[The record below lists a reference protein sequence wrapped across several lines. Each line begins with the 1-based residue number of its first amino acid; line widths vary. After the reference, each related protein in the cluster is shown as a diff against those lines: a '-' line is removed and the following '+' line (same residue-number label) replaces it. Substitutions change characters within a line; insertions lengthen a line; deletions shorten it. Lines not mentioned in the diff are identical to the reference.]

1 VSPNRRNL
9 AVLVVAVVVALVA
22 LIAFGTRSPSPSG
35 AGPSA
40 TCAGDLGPGT
50 PSAACATAPSAGPT
64 GSADA
69 STEPGAG
76 GSDEPSQEP
85 VALTVGLG
93 FIPSVQFAPFYLADQ
108 AGYYEEAGLQVEFQN
123 KIDPDL
129 VTLVGQ
135 GSIDVGLADG
145 TSVIP
150 AVSQG
155 IPIKYVATI
164 YGKFPSIVFAKT
176 SSGIATAADLAG
188 KKIGIPGRYGSS
200 WIMLQA
206 LLADADLTP
215 DDVQIVEYPDF
226 GQGAAVAQGAVD
238 AATGFANNEP
248 VQLQLTG
255 QATTILRVDDIVP
268 LPGNGLIVGD
278 TTLETKSDAIAAF
291 IAATLRAMEE
301 IAANPDV
308 GLDAAITAVPELG
321 SARDVQAAI
330 LAATIDVWKG
340 PAQEARGLGAIEPA
354 DWETSIAYLG
364 TLGLVPNPVTTDDV
378 LETGLLPA
386 QD

>member
-1 VSPNRRNL
+1 MSSSQRQIVIVVIGI
-9 AVLVVAVVVALVA
+9 AVLGFVLLLVT
-22 LIAFGTRSPSPSG
+22 GGPRTSNPPGSSP
-35 AGPSA
+35 
-40 TCAGDLGPGT
+40 T
-50 PSAACATAPSAGPT
+50 
-64 GSADA
+64 A
-69 STEPGAG
+69 STPPTSGEPSQDGSQEPTAGA
-76 GSDEPSQEP
+76 SDEPSQEP

-108 AGYYEEAGLQVEFQN
+108 AGYYAEAGVDVEFQN
-123 KIDPDL
+123 KIDPEL

-135 GSIDVGLADG
+135 GSIDIGLADG

-164 YGKFPSIVFAKT
+164 YGRFPSIVFAK
-176 SSGIATAADLAG
+176 SSTGIRTAADLAG
-188 KKIGIPGRYGSS
+188 KKVGIPGRFGSS

-215 DDVQIVEYPDF
+215 DDVEIVEYPDF
-226 GQGAAVAQGAVD
+226 GQGAAVTQGAVD

-248 VQLQLTG
+248 VQLELTG
-255 QATTILRVDDIVP
+255 EEVTILRVDDIVP
-268 LPGNGLIVGD
+268 LPGNGLIVG
-278 TTLETKSDAIAAF
+278 TSTLESKSDAVAGF

-301 IAANPDV
+301 IAANPEV
-308 GLDAAITAVPELG
+308 GLDAAITAVPELA

-330 LAATIDVWKG
+330 LEATIEVWKG

-354 DWETSIAYLG
+354 DWERSIAYLQ
-364 TLGLVPNPVTTDDV
+364 TLELVPNPVTVDDV
-378 LETGLLPA
+378 VDTGLLPA
-386 QD
+386 PE

>member
-1 VSPNRRNL
+1 MSSDRRNL
-9 AVLVVAVVVALVA
+9 ALVAGAVVVLLAVVL
-22 LIAFGTRSPSPSG
+22 LLPRGTTPSSPGSGCESAAGSSAASPGCVLEPSVSPTG
-35 AGPSA
+35 AG
-40 TCAGDLGPGT
+40 
-50 PSAACATAPSAGPT
+50 
-64 GSADA
+64 
-69 STEPGAG
+69 E
-76 GSDEPSQEP
+76 SDEPSQEP

-108 AGYYEEAGLQVEFQN
+108 KGYYDEAGL
-123 KIDPDL
+123 D
-129 VTLVGQ
+129 VTFRHGTDYDVVALTGQ
-135 GSIDVGLADG
+135 GELDLGLADG

-150 AVSQG
+150 AVSNK

-164 YGKFPSIVFAKT
+164 YGRFPSIVFAKS
-176 SSGIATAADLAG
+176 SSGIRTAADLAG
-188 KKIGIPGRYGSS
+188 KKVGIPGRYGSS

-226 GQGAAVAQGAVD
+226 GQGAAVTQGAVD

-255 QATTILRVDDIVP
+255 EEVTILRVDDVVP
-268 LPGNGLIVGD
+268 LPGNGLIAG
-278 TTLETKSDAIAAF
+278 TATLEAKSDAIAAF

-301 IAANPDV
+301 IAADPDV
-308 GLDAAITAVPELG
+308 GLDAAITAVPALG
-321 SARDVQAAI
+321 SAREVQAAI
-330 LAATIDVWKG
+330 LAATIEVWKG
-340 PAQEARGLGAIEPA
+340 PAQQAHGLGAIEPA
-354 DWETSIAYLG
+354 DWETSIAYLQ
-364 TLGLVPNPVTTDDV
+364 TLGLVPNPITTEDV

>member
-1 VSPNRRNL
+1 VSTDRRL
-9 AVLVVAVVVALVA
+9 LIVGSAIVVAVIALVV
-22 LIAFGTRSPSPSG
+22 LGTRDPSPTG
-35 AGPSA
+35 PGPSA

-50 PSAACATAPSAGPT
+50 PSAACAVEPSAEPS
-64 GSADA
+64 GSAEET
-69 STEPGAG
+69 SQPTMGA
-76 GSDEPSQEP
+76 SDEPSQEP

-108 AGYYEEAGLQVEFQN
+108 AGYYEEAGLNVEFQN

-164 YGKFPSIVFAKT
+164 YGQFPSVVFSKA
-176 SSGIATAADLAG
+176 SSGIATAADLKG
-188 KKIGIPGRYGSS
+188 RKVGIPGRFGSS

-206 LLADADLTP
+206 LLASADLTP
-215 DDVQIVEYPDF
+215 DDVEIVEYPDF

-248 VQLQLTG
+248 VQLQLAG
-255 QATTILRVDDIVP
+255 EEVTILRVDDIVP
-268 LPGNGLIVGD
+268 LPGNGLIVGNA
-278 TTLETKSDAIAAF
+278 TLDAKSDALAGF

-301 IAANPDV
+301 IAANPEV
-308 GLDAAITAVPELG
+308 GLDAAITAVPDLAA
-321 SARDVQAAI
+321 ARDVQAAI
-330 LAATIDVWKG
+330 LDATIEVWTG
-340 PAQEARGLGAIEPA
+340 PAQEAHGFGAIEPS
-354 DWETSIAYLG
+354 DWEQSITYLE
-364 TLGLVPNPVTTDDV
+364 TLGLVSNPVTVDDV
-378 LETGLLPA
+378 IETGLLPA
-386 QD
+386 QN

>member
-1 VSPNRRNL
+1 MSTSQRNIVIVVL
-9 AVLVVAVVVALVA
+9 GLVVLVVAVLLA
-22 LIAFGTRSPSPSG
+22 TREPEASNPPGATPSPSASASAG
-35 AGPSA
+35 ASESAGPSA
-40 TCAGDLGPGT
+40 EPSLG
-50 PSAACATAPSAGPT
+50 A
-64 GSADA
+64 
-69 STEPGAG
+69 
-76 GSDEPSQEP
+76 SDEPSQEP

-108 AGYYEEAGLQVEFQN
+108 AGYYTEAGVDVEFQN

-164 YGKFPSIVFAKT
+164 YGQFPSIVFAKAST
-176 SSGIATAADLAG
+176 GIRTAADLAG
-188 KKIGIPGRYGSS
+188 KKVGIPGRFGSS

-215 DDVQIVEYPDF
+215 EDVEIVEYPDF
-226 GQGAAVAQGAVD
+226 GQGAAVSQGAVA

-248 VQLQLTG
+248 VQLELTG
-255 QATTILRVDDIVP
+255 EEVTILRVDDIVP
-268 LPGNGLIVGD
+268 LPGNGLIVG
-278 TTLETKSDAIAAF
+278 TSTLESKSDAIAGF

-301 IAANPDV
+301 IAENPQV

-321 SARDVQAAI
+321 SAPEVQAAI
-330 LAATIDVWKG
+330 LDATIEVWTG
-340 PAQEARGLGAIEPA
+340 PAQEARGFGAIEPA
-354 DWETSIAYLG
+354 DWEQSIAYLE
-364 TLGLVPNPVTTDDV
+364 TLDMVPNPVTVDDV
-378 LETGLLPA
+378 IETGLLPA